1 MKVKIVNSS
10 DPYIFE
16 QNLQSLINEYEPQY
30 NLNIQYQ
37 NTSFIYNNSMKIN
50 YSALIIMRRKI
61 NEED

>member
-37 NTSFIYNNSMKIN
+37 NTSFIYNNYIRYTWLLK
-50 YSALIIMRRKI
+50 YSFYS
-61 NEED
+61 